1 MVGDG
6 PAQGSSMAWWIAL
19 VAFGLAGFLFDA
31 EIARHVPYSDLAV
44 RQTMIGG
51 FLGLVAGFAIHVFQR
66 TR

>member
-1 MVGDG
+1 
-6 PAQGSSMAWWIAL
+6 MAWWIAL